1 MSKIAIKSANELET
15 SAKTRRAAKL
25 PSTLLP
31 HLNSDL
37 VTQIQ
42 VTILDNLSATH
53 EIDDHYDQAIEVD
66 FFRKSGDVA
75 VRVPNILLEGVDAS
89 FWTISF
95 NHVTLNHLVELTF
108 IEKELVEKGDRTEAK
123 TYLGGNANFTA
134 KDLAVT
140 DIYAEV
146 TAAFDSIGLRITK
159 INLGKRPTSLYIEY
173 VLTPEAMVA
182 PLPPRYQKIKN
193 IQLSDG
199 GKVYFSFFPA
209 WHDNV
214 AACRLCY
221 TPLNRWDRKD
231 CHCIEPSASGSSSG
245 SSSGARPLGN
255 VAKMRKKMR
264 K

>member
-53 EIDDHYDQAIEVD
+53 EIDAHYDQAIEVD

-75 VRVPNILLEGVDAS
+75 VRVPNILLEGVDTS
-89 FWTISF
+89 FWTVSF
-95 NHVTLNHLVELTF
+95 HHVTLNHQVELTF
-108 IEKELVEKGDRTEAK
+108 IEKELTEKGDRTEAK
-123 TYLGGNANFTA
+123 TYLGGNATFTA
-134 KDLAVT
+134 KNLSIT

-146 TAAFDSIGLRITK
+146 TAAFASIGLRTTK
-159 INLGKRPTSLYIEY
+159 VNKGKRSNSLYIEY
-173 VLTPEAMVA
+173 ELTPEAMVA
-182 PLPPRYQKIKN
+182 PLPPRYQKLKN
-193 IQLSDG
+193 IPLSDG
-199 GKVYFSFFPA
+199 GKVYFNFFPS
-209 WHDNV
+209 WFNNV
-214 AACRLCY
+214 AACTQCY

-231 CHCIEPSASGSSSG
+231 CHCKEPSSSG
-245 SSSGARPLGN
+245 SSSGTRPLSD
-255 VAKMRKKMR
+255 VEKMRKKMR